1 MKLSALILVLIFS
14 TPFSFAKSS
23 QVFGQIS
30 IADESPYASADQEY
44 QAKSDLSHY
53 SAETIWPWKRRRGCH
68 GGRKQK
74 RRNKKRLKRARA

>member
-1 MKLSALILVLIFS
+1 MKLSALILVLLFS
-14 TPFSFAKSS
+14 VFHVFAKSS

-30 IADESPYASADQEY
+30 IFDELPSASAIQEDQSN
-44 QAKSDLSHY
+44 SDLSHY
-53 SAETIWPWKRRRGCH
+53 TAETIWPWKRRRGCH